1 MTFRE
6 SVLQPRQVEA
16 AKRLNEI
23 FLCRKAEKGVTHRSL
38 AEAGV
43 ASEGYISQMLT
54 LRRPIGPEAAAR
66 FAAALGVKVDDFS
79 PELADD
85 LRRMADATVSTGD
98 EILPPGVWSAL
109 PDEARQKVMVY
120 ALDQARL
127 AAAGSAELA
136 QLLARA
142 PLDDRT
148 VEDRMPITRARNQ
161 PSE

>member
-1 MTFRE
+1 
-6 SVLQPRQVEA
+6 
-16 AKRLNEI
+16 
-23 FLCRKAEKGVTHRSL
+23 
-38 AEAGV
+38 
-43 ASEGYISQMLT
+43 
-54 LRRPIGPEAAAR
+54 
-66 FAAALGVKVDDFS
+66 
-79 PELADD
+79 
-85 LRRMADATVSTGD
+85 MADATVSTGD